1 MLSAVSGG
9 YDPHNSRR
17 NSIRA
22 LTASLDDGKTHLLL
36 ACSGSVATIKL
47 PNIIQALSK
56 YPSSQLSVRVVLT
69 PSASRFL
76 AGQSKEQPT
85 ISGIS
90 SLPNVDAYVIFFLY
104 SQGKCGMKIAIVGR
118 HTHLWQYIDA
128 DEWKVPWVRG
138 AGILHI
144 ELRRWADVLV
154 IAPLSANTLAKIVGG
169 FSDSLLTSVVRAWDP
184 WGELDASPAPVE
196 TASTA
201 DKTDPAT
208 QETATVIPMTQDGI
222 DGATRNRRLRK
233 RRIIVAPAMNTAMW
247 RHPITAK
254 QLRVLEEEWGVQGTP
269 DPAQPNDGS
278 APGNPATLQ
287 ENGASQDEG
296 DGWFEVLRPQSKVL
310 ACGDA
315 GDGAMLEWS
324 QIVTV
329 IEQRLEL
336 GAQ

>member
-1 MLSAVSGG
+1 MLSAITGG
-9 YDPHNSRR
+9 YDPHSSRR
-17 NSIRA
+17 NSVRA
-22 LTASLDDGKTHLLL
+22 LTASLNDGKTHLLL

-56 YPSSQLSVRVVLT
+56 YPSSQLSIRVVLT

-85 ISGIS
+85 VSGIS
-90 SLPNVDAYVIFFLY
+90 NLPNVDAVE
-104 SQGKCGMKIAIVGR
+104 GR
-118 HTHLWQYIDA
+118 HTHHLQYIDA

-144 ELRRWADVLV
+144 ELRRWADMLV

-184 WGELDASPAPVE
+184 WGELDTNSAPAA
-196 TASTA
+196 TTSTA
-201 DKTDPAT
+201 GQTDTTT
-208 QETATVIPMTQDGI
+208 QGATVISMTPDGTDGI
-222 DGATRNRRLRK
+222 TRNRRLKK
-233 RRIIVAPAMNTAMW
+233 RCILVAPAMNTAMW

-254 QLRVLEEEWGVQGTP
+254 QLRVLEEEWGIQKTAAPTQP
-269 DPAQPNDGS
+269 DDGF
-278 APGNPATLQ
+278 APGASQ
-287 ENGASQDEG
+287 ENGASKDEG

-329 IEQRLEL
+329 IEERLGL

>member
-1 MLSAVSGG
+1 MLSAITGG
-9 YDPHNSRR
+9 YDPHSSRR
-17 NSIRA
+17 NSVRA
-22 LTASLDDGKTHLLL
+22 LTASLNDGKTHLLL

-56 YPSSQLSVRVVLT
+56 YPSNQLSIRVVLT

-85 ISGIS
+85 VSGIS
-90 SLPNVDAYVIFFLY
+90 NLPNVDAV
-104 SQGKCGMKIAIVGR
+104 
-118 HTHLWQYIDA
+118 YIDA

-184 WGELDASPAPVE
+184 WGELDANQASAA
-196 TASTA
+196 TTSTA
-201 DKTDPAT
+201 GQTDTAT
-208 QETATVIPMTQDGI
+208 QGATVISMTP
-222 DGATRNRRLRK
+222 DGADGANRNRRLKK

-254 QLRVLEEEWGVQGTP
+254 QLRVLEEEWGIQKT
-269 DPAQPNDGS
+269 S
-278 APGNPATLQ
+278 APTQPDDGFAPGTSQ
-287 ENGASQDEG
+287 EDGANKEEG

-329 IEQRLEL
+329 IEERLGL

>member
-1 MLSAVSGG
+1 MNTQQPTTGSKALIMLSAITGG
-9 YDPHNSRR
+9 YDPHSSRR
-17 NSIRA
+17 NSVRA
-22 LTASLDDGKTHLLL
+22 LTASLNDGKTHLLL

-56 YPSSQLSVRVVLT
+56 YPSNQLSIRVVLT

-85 ISGIS
+85 VSGIS
-90 SLPNVDAYVIFFLY
+90 NLPNVDAV
-104 SQGKCGMKIAIVGR
+104 
-118 HTHLWQYIDA
+118 YIDA

-144 ELRRWADVLV
+144 ELRRWADMLV

-184 WGELDASPAPVE
+184 WGELDANPAPAAA
-196 TASTA
+196 ASATGT
-201 DKTDPAT
+201 TDISTEGTDVAS
-208 QETATVIPMTQDGI
+208 
-222 DGATRNRRLRK
+222 RNRRLKK

-254 QLRVLEEEWGVQGTP
+254 QLRVLEEEWGVQKTVAPTQP
-269 DPAQPNDGS
+269 DDGS
-278 APGNPATLQ
+278 APGTSQ
-287 ENGASQDEG
+287 ENGADES

-324 QIVTV
+324 QILTV
-329 IEQRLEL
+329 IEERLGL

>member
-1 MLSAVSGG
+1 MLSAVTSG
-9 YDPHNSRR
+9 YDPHSSLR

-56 YPSSQLSVRVVLT
+56 YPSSQLSIRVVLT

-85 ISGIS
+85 VSGIGH
-90 SLPNVDAYVIFFLY
+90 LPNVDAV
-104 SQGKCGMKIAIVGR
+104 
-118 HTHLWQYIDA
+118 YIDA
-128 DEWKVPWVRG
+128 DEWKIPWVRG

-184 WGELDASPAPVE
+184 WGELDANPAPGK
-196 TASTA
+196 A
-201 DKTDPAT
+201 DTTTRAT
-208 QETATVIPMTQDGI
+208 TTTILMTPEGTN
-222 DGATRNRRLRK
+222 GATRNRRLKK

-254 QLRVLEEEWGVQGTP
+254 QLRVLEEEWGVQKAPTP
-269 DPAQPNDGS
+269 MQPDDGS
-278 APGNPATLQ
+278 APGNPPTSQ
-287 ENGASQDEG
+287 ETSPSQDEG

-329 IEQRLEL
+329 IEERLGL
-336 GAQ
+336 AT